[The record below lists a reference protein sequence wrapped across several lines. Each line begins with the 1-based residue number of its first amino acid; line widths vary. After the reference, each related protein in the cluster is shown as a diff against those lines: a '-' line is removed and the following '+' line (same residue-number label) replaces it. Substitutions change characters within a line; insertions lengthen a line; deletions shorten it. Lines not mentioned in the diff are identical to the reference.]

1 MTSSD
6 LAHAAPPRDIR
17 HGLELAGF
25 ALALA
30 YAVFL
35 AGSTLQ
41 GFWLVDGSGQ
51 IIANDFVNVWA
62 GGKLALEGHAAAA
75 YDWTL
80 HREVEVAAVGH
91 NFEGYYG
98 WHYPPTFLFV
108 AAALAALPYLAA
120 EVVWLAVTLPIYVAT
135 VRAIIGE
142 RLGIVLAC
150 AFPGVIWN
158 ISAGQNGFLTA
169 ALLGGILVNLTRR
182 PLIAGVCLGLLAYKP
197 QFGILFPLVLALDGR
212 WRAIAS
218 ASVTAAL
225 MMIASWLA
233 FGAETW
239 RAFFHSI
246 PHTTQAVLVQGEAG
260 FNKLQSVFGLVR
272 WLGGGVDAG
281 WIGQFSVLAI
291 AAIATLWLW
300 RRDVPFALKAA
311 ALALSSLLA
320 TPYLYVYD
328 FPVLAIA
335 LGFLARQRAF
345 DALEKMAVVAA
356 SLSIIVFLGFSAPIG
371 LVAIALVAALIVR
384 RVTRLAEAPAL
395 HVAMQRA

>member
-1 MTSSD
+1 MDNFAFMPWKARLFSPETTMRVCF
-6 LAHAAPPRDIR
+6 AVVVCYAA
-17 HGLELAGF
+17 
-25 ALALA
+25 
-30 YAVFL
+30 FL
-35 AGSTLQ
+35 AGM
-41 GFWLVDGSGQ
+41 F
-51 IIANDFVNVWA
+51 IAHNWVIDAHGRPIDADFIDVWA
-62 GGKLALEGHAAAA
+62 AGQLVLSHTPQAV
-75 YDWTL
+75 YDWHI
-80 HREVEVAAVGH
+80 HRLAELRAVEH
-91 NFEGYYG
+91 EFKGYYG
-98 WHYPPTFLFV
+98 WHYAPPFLFI
-108 AAALAALPYLAA
+108 AALLACVSYVPAYLGFTIATLAAFAATMARIVGRKEAAL
-120 EVVWLAVTLPIYVAT
+120 I
-135 VRAIIGE
+135 
-142 RLGIVLAC
+142 AC
-150 AFPGVIWN
+150 AFPAILLNASV
-158 ISAGQNGFLTA
+158 GQNGCLSA
-169 ALLGGILVNLTRR
+169 ALMGASLLLLDEKPILSGIF
-182 PLIAGVCLGLLAYKP
+182 LGLLTYKP

-225 MMIASWLA
+225 MMIVSWLA

-356 SLSIIVFLGFSAPIG
+356 SLSIIVFLGFSVPIG
-371 LVAIALVAALIVR
+371 LVAIALVAALIAR
-384 RVTRLAEAPAL
+384 RVMELAAPAP
-395 HVAMQRA
+395 HIAMQRA